1 MCRGNPFWVFLV
13 EKALAGERIA
23 LTSPTLVA
31 QCFSVLPGFGPAA
44 EVAPWRF
51 PKGATFRLV
60 GPVGHDLYVEA
71 KGPKTT

>member
-23 LTSPTLVA
+23 LISPTLVA

-44 EVAPWRF
+44 ELAPWRV
-51 PKGATFRLV
+51 PKGATV
-60 GPVGHDLYVEA
+60 VVEA
-71 KGPKTT
+71 KVAQTIDAPFGLIT